1 MIKTAAIIWSVRY
14 PSPEKGAGR
23 GGGCLV
29 LLNMAAEITKLAA
42 NCRIATAHDVVT
54 NSECVY
60 TFHSPYTSDNG
71 IVVNLTTF
79 VGTFDELAL
88 TECSG
93 GDETTSA
100 LFVRIVKK
108 RVLKENN
115 HDSVVGAE
123 DMETTAEK
131 SPIAAVVKLGV
142 GIEGGF
148 ESDLEKYDTI
158 STYSIVVIN
167 KSSGVVVDLPYD
179 DTTKHIF
186 PIMVVQ
192 SADAIICHAGLAV
205 KQDLTAWELDDEPKP
220 ISRYA
225 STLPFVDNG
234 VKISSN
240 PADWSCEESGE
251 KDNLWLNLSDGF
263 IGGGRKNWDGSGGSN
278 GAMNHYVESGENYP
292 LVVKL
297 GTITE
302 DITTADCY
310 SYARD
315 EDCPILI
322 PNLRELLEKRGI
334 RIAGMQKTVKS
345 TAELEVELNATYA
358 FDAITEKGAHLVPV
372 TGPGLHGLTNLGNSC
387 YMNSVAQLLFSGT
400 VPELSSRYGGGS
412 MTVNPLMQIAPT
424 KASDDLLCQT
434 SKLTSALISGKFCG
448 PLPKSAEVSDVS
460 TTDPKYQLAPRMF
473 KHCVGHN
480 HIDFRTGQ
488 QQDAAQYF
496 QYLLEKLD
504 RAELGA
510 GDRLRRGDAGCPVL
524 VSSHLFS
531 YSMES
536 RSVCL
541 SDNMIKYKISPP
553 ETMLSLRI
561 PMSKATVSDADTPDL
576 KRQKS
581 EEDKKEVVPIVTF
594 DACLEEW
601 SAVKTIDDIRWPH
614 LQNSV
619 SPALTQM
626 RFVNFPRYL
635 LVHMQRYELG
645 DDWQPRK
652 IEVDI
657 DVPEHI
663 SLQRFKGLGPQES
676 EVLVP
681 EEEEST
687 TMTSNS
693 ESIAPSSVPVID
705 EGALG
710 HLMDMGFN
718 MNGCKR
724 ALMAVGGSDVD
735 AAMNWVFEHNEDPN
749 FNDPVPEGGG
759 AVPAAASPQSNVNES
774 VVMELVENLGC
785 FSTEQVRAAVKHC
798 NGAADRAADWLFS
811 HMVSN

>member
-1 MIKTAAIIWSVRY
+1 VT
-14 PSPEKGAGR
+14 SPRPQAVV
-23 GGGCLV
+23 V
-29 LLNMAAEITKLAA
+29 LFLARSASSWLLAFFTMAAVITKLASQ
-42 NCRIATAHDVVT
+42 CRMATAHDVVI

-79 VGTFDELAL
+79 VGTVDELAL
-88 TECSG
+88 TEC

-115 HDSVVGAE
+115 HDNAIGVE
-123 DMETTAEK
+123 DMETTMEK
-131 SPIAAVVKLGV
+131 PLIAAVKLGV

-148 ESDLEKYDTI
+148 QSDLEKYDTI
-158 STYSIVVIN
+158 STYSIVVIS

-179 DTTKHIF
+179 DTTKHTF
-186 PIMVVQ
+186 PFMVVQ

-234 VKISSN
+234 VKISPN
-240 PADWSCEESGE
+240 PSDWSCEQSGD

-278 GAMNHYVESGENYP
+278 GAMNHYVESGEKYP

-315 EDCPILI
+315 EDCPVLI

-372 TGPGLHGLTNLGNSC
+372 TGRGLHGLTNLGNSC

-400 VPELSSRYGGGS
+400 VPELSSRYEGG
-412 MTVNPLMQIAPT
+412 MTTNPLIQIAPT
-424 KASDDLLCQT
+424 KAADDLLCQT

-473 KHCVGHN
+473 KHCVGHD

-496 QYLLEKLD
+496 QYVLEKLD

-510 GDRLRRGDAGCPVL
+510 GDRLKRSTGVL

-531 YSMES
+531 YSTES
-536 RSVCL
+536 RSVCI
-541 SDNMIKYKISPP
+541 SDNRVKYKISPP

-601 SAVKTIDDIRWPH
+601 SAMSTIDDYRWPH
-614 LQNSV
+614 LQNSI

-676 EVLVP
+676 EVLVI
-681 EEEEST
+681 EEEET
-687 TMTSNS
+687 MMTSNS
-693 ESIAPSSVPVID
+693 DTPYSVPVID

-710 HLMDMGFN
+710 QLMDMGFN
-718 MNGCKR
+718 MNCCKR

-735 AAMNWVFEHNEDPN
+735 AAMNWVFEHNEDPD
-749 FNDPVPEGGG
+749 FNDPLPEGGG
-759 AVPAAASPQSNVNES
+759 AVPAATSHAESNVDES

-785 FSTEQVRAAVKHC
+785 FSADQVRAAVKHC

-811 HMVSN
+811 HMVSIDGISSFINSV